1 MEIEEIIGICASNNE
16 NNEDDENNSNGCGCG
31 CNRSVTNNIG
41 ASNQFV
47 TRRYMM
53 RRWNILK

>member
-1 MEIEEIIGICASNNE
+1 MEIEEIIGICAKKNE

-53 RRWNILK
+53 RR